1 MSNYPNM
8 SYCAFENT
16 HLAMGQ
22 LLGMMSQVDCLKEL
36 GLSRDELRAFHNL
49 KALCDEFLEGA
60 EGLESADEEYDG
72 QPDEAQEWESFDPDC

>member
-16 HLAMGQ
+16 TLAMGQ

-49 KALCDEFLEGA
+49 KALCEQFLEGA
-60 EGLESADEEYDG
+60 EDLESADEEYDG
-72 QPDEAQEWESFDPDC
+72 QPDEAQEWHDFDEFC

>member
-16 HLAMGQ
+16 TLAMGQ

-36 GLSRDELRAFHNL
+36 SLSRDELRAFHNL
-49 KALCDEFLEGA
+49 KDLCEQFLEGA
-60 EGLESADEEYDG
+60 EGLEGADEEYDG